1 MEVEITTSRKILDIT
16 QYRCYRK
23 FINDWFINKKVNRSF
38 SYRQFSSQLGL
49 SSPNYMQLVIKGERN
64 LSLELASKLTG
75 LMKLTSTESDFFL
88 GLIEYSH
95 CSDATEKLVLEKRL
109 LRNSRKI
116 KTNVLQEMQIEILQS
131 WQHMLVREL
140 IFLPTFKLCPDWIC
154 EVTDYLINF
163 DEATRSIE
171 VLTKCGHWTQDLS
184 GNWKASET
192 VVDTGD
198 QVFSRTLMND
208 HHAQTL
214 KKWSDWMEVID
225 PDLRELGLL
234 HVPINKAK
242 IPELKKRI
250 RNFQDE
256 IIGWLQDEKEAD
268 TLIQLGT
275 YLIPLK
281 KS

>member
-1 MEVEITTSRKILDIT
+1 MEVEGATSRKILDIT
-16 QYRCYRK
+16 KYRCYRE
-23 FINDWFINKKVNRSF
+23 FINDWFINKKMSRSF

-64 LSLELASKLTG
+64 LSLELASKLSE
-75 LMKLTSTESDFFL
+75 LMKLTLTESDFFI

-95 CSDATEKLVLEKRL
+95 CSDAAEKLALEKRL

-154 EVTDYLINF
+154 QITDHLITF

-171 VLTKCGHWTQDLS
+171 ILTKCGHWTIDPKGL
-184 GNWKASET
+184 WKASET

-208 HHAQTL
+208 HHSQTL
-214 KKWSDWMEVID
+214 KKWSEWIEVID
-225 PDLRELGLL
+225 PSLRELGLL
-234 HVPINKAK
+234 HIPINKAK
-242 IPELKKRI
+242 ISELKKRI

-281 KS
+281 KN

>member
-1 MEVEITTSRKILDIT
+1 MEIEVHHPQKVLDIT
-16 QYRCYRK
+16 LYRCYRK
-23 FINDWFINKKVNRSF
+23 YIGDWFVNKKTSRSF
-38 SYRQFSSQLGL
+38 SYRQFSSRLGL

-64 LSLELASKLTG
+64 LSVELAKKLAQLMG
-75 LMKLTSTESDFFL
+75 LTMTECDYFL

-95 CSDATEKLVLEKRL
+95 CEDSTEKLTLEKRL

-116 KTNVLQEMQIEILQS
+116 KTHVLQEMQIEILQS

-140 IFLPTFKLCPDWIC
+140 IFLPSFKMSADWIC
-154 EVTDYLINF
+154 AITDDLITF
-163 DEATRSIE
+163 EEATRSIE
-171 VLTKCGHWTQDLS
+171 ILTKCGHWIQDS
-184 GNWKASET
+184 NGRWKAMDV

-198 QVFSRTLMND
+198 QVFSRVLMND
-208 HHAQTL
+208 HHSQTL
-214 KKWSDWMEVID
+214 KKWSEMVEHID
-225 PDLRELGLL
+225 PNLRELGLL
-234 HVPINKAK
+234 HIPIAQSK

-281 KS
+281 KP